1 MMLYKIAVAASL
13 LQFPVVGDEVGYKDK
28 YDMYLG
34 ALNKL
39 RHGVDVYLVDI
50 VNECVF
56 YEEFNLGEMRY
67 GNYMGLNDV
76 CHAIHHYPGKFR
88 GGGGWHCYVAR
99 RCILILGGSTVCLCM
114 KVFEGVVPT

>member
-1 MMLYKIAVAASL
+1 MVLYKIAVAASL

-88 GGGGWHCYVAR
+88 GGGGMALL
-99 RCILILGGSTVCLCM
+99 RCQAVYPNFRWKHGLPVY
-114 KVFEGVVPT
+114 EGV